1 VALAVRSGLV
11 RTRRFRT
18 QTTGA
23 TSSSGRGGSAKE
35 VESGLHE
42 DRRRWAPE
50 GMDERKRPTTNQPL
64 NAPGPRPRLTPL
76 LAVLAVVLFVL
87 IVFAVITWLRYTT

>member
-1 VALAVRSGLV
+1 
-11 RTRRFRT
+11 
-18 QTTGA
+18 
-23 TSSSGRGGSAKE
+23 
-35 VESGLHE
+35 
-42 DRRRWAPE
+42 
-50 GMDERKRPTTNQPL
+50 MDERKRPTTNQPL